1 MITASSRFKQ
11 NAKAPVKTVQMR
23 VTQVISEGTPI
34 VWTSA
39 DLIKSIRIDANS
51 TWLFS
56 GAKKAEIN
64 LVDVVTGV
72 AGETF
77 TIELGIID
85 PATSEVDYIT
95 IGVFNAH
102 TVDVNFEK
110 GTTKITLFDTM
121 RTAEM
126 LWEEGAHTGYPK
138 TVAQLAESLSYNIGC
153 NETIDMT
160 GLPNADAIVESNLW
174 KFINRET
181 YRDVINEIA
190 NVTATTAIIN
200 SENDLKFV
208 PFATPTER
216 LTYANLK
223 KYKMLLPY
231 GEINSVVLSRQ
242 PQNDDVALTDEQ
254 SIATNGLT
262 EFKIINNE
270 IADDDRETF
279 IQPIFNAMNGITFT
293 GAELET
299 EGHGWYEIGDTLYVA
314 ETDTSEPITIVVTD
328 YTLTFDGGGFKE
340 IIKCAT
346 PDMSTTD
353 YTTVGGIKKSIYNT
367 EIKTDKQQQEI
378 TSIVSRQDQFEDRID
393 EEFTQ
398 VYQNIAGL
406 TVSVQTTGGG
416 NIIKNSVGYSRDNDN
431 NLVNW
436 AFTGSGSFDAR
447 TSAESLQAGAV
458 SGNAISL
465 LNGKL
470 TQRVNLAI
478 GQKYCLTFIAKK
490 STVGNAGIT
499 LTNMNDDF
507 ELIIPDQTS
516 AHWEKKSLVFTP
528 TVGYVDI
535 NIVADANVTDFAITD
550 LMISQGDMATV
561 WRQADG
567 EILNT
572 QVAVDTE
579 GVRVKSSVYEGDE
592 TVMTPL
598 EFAGYSNISGSRKKV
613 FSLNRDTTEV
623 TKIDIQQQIVMPPL
637 KVIPLSTP
645 SGWAFVK
652 QEGA

>member
-1 MITASSRFKQ
+1 MITASSRFKT
-11 NAKAPVKTVQMR
+11 NAQAPVKTVQMR
-23 VTQVISEGTPI
+23 VTQVVTEGTPI

-77 TIELGIID
+77 TIELGIVD
-85 PATSEVDYIT
+85 PATSEIDYIT
-95 IGVFNAH
+95 LGVFHAQA
-102 TVDVNFEK
+102 VDVNFEK

-126 LWEEGAHTGYPK
+126 LWEIGPHTGYPK

-153 NETIDMT
+153 AETEDMT
-160 GLPNADAIVESNLW
+160 GLPNADEVVESDLW
-174 KFINRET
+174 ALINRET

-190 NVTATTAIIN
+190 NVTATTAIIDF
-200 SENDLKFV
+200 ENNLKFV

-231 GEINSVVLSRQ
+231 GPINSVVLSRQ
-242 PQNDDVALTDEQ
+242 PQNDDIALTDDQ

-279 IQPIFNAMNGITFT
+279 IQPIFNAMDGISFNGV
-293 GAELET
+293 ELET

-314 ETDTSEPITIVVTD
+314 ETDTSTPITIVVTD

-340 IIKCAT
+340 IIKCTT

-367 EIKTDKQQQEI
+367 EIKTDRQQQEI
-378 TSIVSRQDQFEDRID
+378 TSMVSRQDQFEDRVD
-393 EEFTQ
+393 EQFTQ

-416 NIIKNSVGYSRDNDN
+416 NIIKNSVGYSKDSDN

-436 AFTGSGSFDAR
+436 AFTGSGSFGAR

-465 LNGKL
+465 LNGTL

-478 GQKYCLTFIAKK
+478 GQKYCLTYIAKK
-490 STVGNAGIT
+490 STVGNAGVT
-499 LTNMNDDF
+499 LTNVNDDF
-507 ELIIPDQTS
+507 ELIVPDQTS
-516 AHWEKKSLVFTP
+516 AYWEKKSLVFTP
-528 TVGYVDI
+528 TVGYVDV
-535 NIVADANVTDFAITD
+535 NIVADANVTEFAITD
-550 LMISQGDMATV
+550 LMISQGDIATV

-598 EFAGYSNISGSRKKV
+598 EFAGYSNISGSRQKV

-623 TKIDIQQQIVMPPL
+623 TKIDIQQQIAMPPL
-637 KVIPLSTP
+637 KIIPLSTP